1 MVNMSPHSG
10 ESEPASSE
18 DSDDNDNLRVV
29 QFAAGNKILL

>member
-1 MVNMSPHSG
+1 MVNTTPHSG

-18 DSDDNDNLRVV
+18 DSYVNDNLRVV